1 MTQIVSGDLPH
12 GRVPYEHIANTELK
26 RVVMLLNDN
35 IVSLKEQL
43 ETAQRAITELQRRN
57 HR

>member
-12 GRVPYEHIANTELK
+12 GRVPYEHIANAELK
-26 RVVMLLNDN
+26 RAVMLLNDN

-43 ETAQRAITELQRRN
+43 EAAQRAITELQRRK
-57 HR
+57 